1 MRKLTFMAGLAALAA
16 CLAAGALPAA
26 AATAPAPDPVV
37 TLEAAPA
44 AEAAVAVEAPIQT
57 LATSTQ
63 TFSGSF
69 KASLRSKSFSQYS
82 DNSIRA
88 KVTTTGCSAAYPN
101 IKVSLYNVT
110 VLTNSWQ
117 VGATQTV
124 PCGTAWWVTWQQP
137 GRGAFQ
143 LQFDRT
149 GPAGKDEG
157 TKSVSGLI
165 AFTP

>member
-1 MRKLTFMAGLAALAA
+1 MT
-16 CLAAGALPAA
+16 
-26 AATAPAPDPVV
+26 V
-37 TLEAAPA
+37 EAAPA
-44 AEAAVAVEAPIQT
+44 ADPTLASDAPIQI

-69 KASLRSKSFSQYS
+69 KASLRSKSFIQYS
-82 DNSIRA
+82 DQNIRA
-88 KVTTTGCSAAYPN
+88 KVTTTACSAAYPN

-110 VLTNSWQ
+110 VATNSWK
-117 VGATQTV
+117 VGATHTV
-124 PCGTAWWVTWQQP
+124 PCGTSWWVTWQQP
-137 GRGAFQ
+137 GRGGFQ

-157 TKSVSGLI
+157 TKNVSGLI

>member
-1 MRKLTFMAGLAALAA
+1 MRKLTFLAGSAALVA
-16 CLAAGALPAA
+16 CLAAGALPAT
-26 AATAPAPDPVV
+26 AATSPAPDPVV
-37 TLEAAPA
+37 TIEAAPA
-44 AEAAVAVEAPIQT
+44 IDAPIQI
-57 LATSTQ
+57 LAESTQ

-69 KASLRSKSFSQYS
+69 KASLRSKSFSQFS
-82 DNSIRA
+82 NNSIRA

-117 VGATQTV
+117 VGSTQTV

-137 GRGAFQ
+137 GRGAYQ

-157 TKSVSGLI
+157 TKSVSGLV